1 MRNPNPWILGLCLA
15 ACGGSSVPVET
26 GDPEPTAEATEAAP
40 VADSTPVEV
49 SGAFEAPMPV
59 AVTSFGAA
67 AAGGAVY
74 VLGGYHGEPHVY
86 SREGQS
92 RDLWRFRRGEG
103 WERVSRLAEGGLQ
116 GLALVAHGDR
126 VCRLGGNRIT
136 NAAGEPAVMRSV
148 DEAACFD
155 PASGEWA
162 ALPSLPSGRSSH
174 EAAVIG
180 DTVYVAGGWR
190 LAGDRD
196 SATWQDDVVAL
207 DLSAEAPEWRAIAQP
222 FHRRA
227 VGVAAAAG
235 KLIVVGGLDDERD
248 ISRRVDV
255 FDPEAGAW
263 SQGPDFPAD
272 AFGVAVEGAG
282 DTVYASAR
290 DGMLY
295 RWTVGEPA
303 WQPVRSLAFGRFFHQ
318 LVATDA
324 GLLAIGGIGGMHT
337 NGRTRHVERIAL
349 DGDNDDAVSTFVVAS
364 PSAAKNRQGM
374 FVHEGA
380 LYFFGG
386 NNSLGQHDFEPDNFL
401 AEGWRFHLASMTW
414 EQVADFPANRQTM
427 QTVSTD
433 TQGIAVGGFGHD
445 GTNAVT
451 HPDAFTYDFE
461 SGEWSPRA
469 GLPRG
474 RTQFGLVAHD
484 DALWIF
490 GGLNYDPSREG
501 EAAFDHVTNVLRAPI
516 GEPDTA
522 FAEVDGVELPGPR
535 RAFAGAAHDGRY
547 YLVGGMR
554 AGFDL
559 VDDCAAF
566 DFAEQTFAPIACPS
580 HTRLSG
586 MLIPIGDRLY
596 LVGGSRRGDDGMES
610 DRQIEVYDPATDQ
623 WSVALDELPFETRHM
638 RAFAHGDRLLL
649 VSTHHERAQL
659 RVSFVRLPAER

>member
-1 MRNPNPWILGLCLA
+1 MRHDICALLSLTLV
-15 ACGGSSVPVET
+15 ACGGAPA
-26 GDPEPTAEATEAAP
+26 PTAEPAPPPPRDAARAPDPSP
-40 VADSTPVEV
+40 VQV

-86 SREGQS
+86 SRERQS
-92 RDLWRFRRGEG
+92 RDLWRVRAGAG
-103 WERVSRLAEGGLQ
+103 WERVSTLEAGGLQ
-116 GLALVAHGDR
+116 GLALVAHDER
-126 VCRLGGNRIT
+126 VCRFGGNRIT

-155 PASGEWA
+155 PASGQWS
-162 ALPSLPSGRSSH
+162 ALPSLPRGRSSH

-180 DTVYVAGGWR
+180 DTIYVAGGWR
-190 LAGDRD
+190 LDGGRD
-196 SATWQDDVVAL
+196 SGTWHDDVVAL
-207 DLSAEAPEWRAIAQP
+207 DLSAEAPAWRSIEQP

-227 VGVAAAAG
+227 VGVASAAG
-235 KLIVVGGLDDERD
+235 KLVVVGGLDDQRD

-255 FDPEAGAW
+255 FDPEVGAW
-263 SQGPDFPAD
+263 SQGPEFPAD
-272 AFGVAVEGAG
+272 AFGVAVEGVG
-282 DTVYASAR
+282 DAVYASAR

-295 RWTVGEPA
+295 RWTIGEPA

-337 NGRTRHVERIAL
+337 SGRTRHVERIAL
-349 DGDNDDAVSTFVVAS
+349 DGDDAAVSTFVVAS
-364 PSAAKNRQGM
+364 PSAAKNRQGV

-386 NNSLGQHDFEPDNFL
+386 NRSLGQHDFAPDDFL

-414 EQVADFPANRQTM
+414 EPVADFPASRQTM
-427 QTVSTD
+427 QTVSAD
-433 TQGIAVGGFGHD
+433 ARGIAVGGFGHD
-445 GTNAVT
+445 GTAAVT

-461 SGEWSPRA
+461 SDRWSPRA

-484 DALWIF
+484 GALWIF

-516 GEPDTA
+516 DAPDTP
-522 FAEVDGVELPGPR
+522 FAEVDGVELGGPR

-554 AGFDL
+554 EGFDL

-566 DFAEQTFAPIACPS
+566 DFEQETFSPIACPS

-610 DRQIEVYDPATDQ
+610 DRQIEVYDPATDR
-623 WSVALDELPFETRHM
+623 WSVALDELPFDTRHM

-659 RVSFVRLPAER
+659 RVSFVRLAAER